1 MGEYVRLQTL
11 DDNPYVRLAVMRGLV
26 GQRGPTE
33 ASLAVERACP
43 RIHAAAV
50 AIAFEL
56 LLLLLIT

>member
-33 ASLAVERACP
+33 PAATSTEKNYLMP
-43 RIHAAAV
+43 R
-50 AIAFEL
+50 
-56 LLLLLIT
+56 